1 MFIVP
6 MNSSINVN
14 SIKPIE
20 SFFGEDKAVKK
31 DEGESGSF
39 KEIFQNIVQ
48 NVEETEATTRMDAYK
63 LSIGE
68 MDDLH
73 TMIINAGK
81 AELALSTMMQ
91 LRNKVLD
98 AYSEVMRTNL

>member
-1 MFIVP
+1 
-6 MNSSINVN
+6 MNASINVN
-14 SIKPIE
+14 SMTPLG
-20 SFFGEDKAVKK
+20 SLLGSDKTVKR
-31 DEGESGSF
+31 DDSETGSF
-39 KEIFQNIVQ
+39 KEMFQNIVQ
-48 NVEETEATTRMDAYK
+48 NVEETEAVTRMDAYK

-91 LRNKVLD
+91 LRNKVLES
-98 AYSEVMRTNL
+98 YSEVMRTNL

>member
-14 SIKPIE
+14 AIKPIE
-20 SFFGEDKAVKK
+20 NLIGDDKAVKK
-31 DEGESGSF
+31 DKGESGSF
-39 KEIFQNIVQ
+39 KEIFQNVVQ

-91 LRNKVLD
+91 LRNKALD
-98 AYSEVMRTNL
+98 AYTELMRTNL